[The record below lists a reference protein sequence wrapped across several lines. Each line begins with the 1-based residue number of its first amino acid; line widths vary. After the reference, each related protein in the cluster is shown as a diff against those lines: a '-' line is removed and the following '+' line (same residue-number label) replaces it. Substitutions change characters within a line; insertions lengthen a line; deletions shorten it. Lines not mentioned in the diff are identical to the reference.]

1 MILTSILVSLVL
13 HLIQSITNLVDGF
26 RYYNYLQ
33 AHDIAIVDV
42 GMVWHII
49 IDFICELINDYQ
61 WSVRYDFGKNLE
73 HESQMFYVPYPPYP
87 KFTNHG

>member
-1 MILTSILVSLVL
+1 MILTFVL
-13 HLIQSITNLVDGF
+13 SKTLQIYFIDWF

-61 WSVRYDFGKNLE
+61 
-73 HESQMFYVPYPPYP
+73 
-87 KFTNHG
+87 